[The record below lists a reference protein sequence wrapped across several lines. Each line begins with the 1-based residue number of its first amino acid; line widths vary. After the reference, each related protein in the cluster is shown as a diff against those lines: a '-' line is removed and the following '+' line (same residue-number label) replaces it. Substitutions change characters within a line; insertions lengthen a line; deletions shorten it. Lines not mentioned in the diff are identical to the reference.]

1 MELIGHRGCAE
12 QYPENTVHAVRQSA
26 RRLGAVEIDAR
37 RCRTGELVAFHDETV
52 DRVTDAVGSVSDL
65 RWDCLR
71 ELAVDGS
78 DHRIALLADVLVAVP
93 AGVTAQ
99 VELKE
104 TGIAA
109 DAVAICEATEADA
122 HVTSFEPEA
131 LAEVR
136 RADPD
141 AMTTGY
147 LLDDDVTVDD
157 GLATA
162 LEHDCEA
169 LHPHY
174 ERCLTTGV
182 VERAREAGLDVIAWG
197 GGASAAAVAAAETA
211 GADGV
216 TADRW
221 DFDLDDIAPR
231 LEEAARA

>member
-1 MELIGHRGCAE
+1 MELIGHRGCGE

-65 RWDCLR
+65 PWDRLR

-78 DHRIALLADVLVAVP
+78 DHRIALLSDVLAAVP

-109 DAVAICEATEADA
+109 DAAAIYGATEADA
-122 HVTSFEPEA
+122 RVTSFESEA

-141 AMTTGY
+141 VTTGY

-162 LEHDCEA
+162 LELDCDA
-169 LHPHY
+169 VHPRC
-174 ERCLTTGV
+174 ERCLTTDV
-182 VERAREAGLDVIAWG
+182 VERAREADLGVIAWG
-197 GGASAAAVAAAETA
+197 GGASAAAVEAAETA

-221 DFDLDDIAPR
+221 DFDLDGIAPR
-231 LEEAARA
+231 LEEAAPA